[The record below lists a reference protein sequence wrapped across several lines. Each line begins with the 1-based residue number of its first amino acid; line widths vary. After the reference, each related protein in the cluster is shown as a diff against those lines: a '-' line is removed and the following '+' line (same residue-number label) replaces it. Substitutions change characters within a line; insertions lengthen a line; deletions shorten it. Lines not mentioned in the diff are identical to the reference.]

1 MTLLT
6 SLRSITLPPKLE
18 TKTIT
23 DPWNGSDNITNH
35 ELWQVIRSIGCVKAI
50 NKLEDWDDYHLSTKR
65 GPAGQAIL
73 TSISEVTLLS
83 PKLIADIS
91 LLGGSKL
98 AEEII
103 SLTDK
108 LDILQWRSISWFWNT
123 IYKLKSDNLRKLSFF
138 SDKEGKTRV
147 IGIVDYWTQS
157 SLRPLHKYLNNILK
171 RIPNDMTFNQN
182 NFTTNPLSIG
192 DNCYHSIDLSAA
204 TDRMPILL
212 QKRILALLIGQKR
225 ADGWHRLLVDTP
237 FLATP
242 SKKEKLLISYNTGQP
257 MGAYSSWPAMALT
270 HHFIVRISALRAGL
284 TSDFSQYYLLGD
296 DLVIGN
302 DLVANEYKKLIS
314 SLGMPYSPEKTHTS
328 KDVFEF
334 AKRWF
339 YKGNEITGFSISGLL
354 SVYKRYPLL
363 HNFLSNQASHSW
375 ILPIQQHPSLI
386 RNIMRCMNSKYFII
400 NKVES
405 SIKLYLIFDSL
416 ISWKHGNKSQE
427 VYEEFYSRISNI
439 APAQT
444 FKESFP
450 TLQLSFKTL
459 LLNCKFMMV
468 EADLYKFQNDAF
480 KCNDTLYG
488 FVDKYIQGLGN
499 QPETLKS
506 FIRETLS
513 VMLNWNNPI
522 VRTLNRLIDKSIDYL
537 TKTVL
542 STPDELVPA
551 LVIEQGL
558 SKYFVSHGVF
568 SMRSSHSIAL
578 AESAVVKCMIKYLK
592 EYNSGKPVNYLVKD
606 PSSLISTANPGM
618 EYMESGMIPA
628 LLFRR
633 MAPYLIKAPIYR
645 FIVRGIIKRV
655 FFLSGSTFILGV
667 ITYIKGLPAVV
678 LLITT
683 IWTALQTCFLMDP
696 SGLTSS
702 YTNIFGYIGL
712 ILLHMVEMYIACT
725 IVACCYHYTVSYE
738 IIVHYFDL
746 YWNQGV
752 ITLVDLI
759 ISYTAAAHTILMD
772 VQSNI
777 LPISSHIITTVG
789 SMSIVPL
796 GFSLMFGSW
805 LLIAFIRWFIGF

>member
-1 MTLLT
+1 M
-6 SLRSITLPPKLE
+6 
-18 TKTIT
+18 
-23 DPWNGSDNITNH
+23 
-35 ELWQVIRSIGCVKAI
+35 
-50 NKLEDWDDYHLSTKR
+50 
-65 GPAGQAIL
+65 
-73 TSISEVTLLS
+73 
-83 PKLIADIS
+83 
-91 LLGGSKL
+91 
-98 AEEII
+98 
-103 SLTDK
+103 
-108 LDILQWRSISWFWNT
+108 
-123 IYKLKSDNLRKLSFF
+123 RKLSFF

-157 SLRPLHKYLNNILK
+157 ALRPLHKYLNNILK
-171 RIPNDMTFNQN
+171 KIPSDMTFNQN
-182 NFTTNPLSIG
+182 NFVSNPLSVG
-192 DNCYHSIDLSAA
+192 DNCFHSIDLSAA

-212 QKRILALLIGQKR
+212 QKRIVKLFIGKER
-225 ADGWHRLLVDTP
+225 SNAWHRLLVSIP

-242 SKKEKLLISYNTGQP
+242 SKREKLMISYNTGQP

-270 HHFIVRISALRAGL
+270 HHFIVRVSALRAGL
-284 TSDFSQYYLLGD
+284 TSDFSSYYLLGD

-339 YKGNEITGFSISGLL
+339 YKGNEITGFSISGLM

-363 HNFLSNQASHSW
+363 HNFLSNQASHGW

-386 RNIMRCMNSKYFII
+386 RNIMRSMTIPKYYII

-416 ISWKHGNKSQE
+416 ISWKHGNRSQE
-427 VYEEFYSRISNI
+427 VYNEFFERISSI

-450 TLQLSFKTL
+450 TLQLGFKTL

-480 KCNDTLYG
+480 KCNDTLNG
-488 FVDKYIQGLGN
+488 LVENFIQGLGN

-522 VRTLNRLIDKSIDYL
+522 VRTLNHMIDKSIDFL
-537 TKTVL
+537 TKTAL

-578 AESAVVKCMIKYLK
+578 AESAVVKSMIKYLK
-592 EYNSGKPVNYLVKD
+592 EYNSGNPDN
-606 PSSLISTANPGM
+606 SLIVDPKSLLSRQNPGM
-618 EYMESGMIPA
+618 EYMESGMIPVS
-628 LLFRR
+628 LFRR
-633 MAPYLIKAPIYR
+633 MAPYLIKAPVYR
-645 FIVRGIIKRV
+645 FIVRGLVKRV
-655 FFLSGSTFILGV
+655 FFLTGSTFILGV

-678 LLITT
+678 ILITT
-683 IWTALQTCFLMDP
+683 I
-696 SGLTSS
+696 
-702 YTNIFGYIGL
+702 
-712 ILLHMVEMYIACT
+712 
-725 IVACCYHYTVSYE
+725 
-738 IIVHYFDL
+738 
-746 YWNQGV
+746 
-752 ITLVDLI
+752 
-759 ISYTAAAHTILMD
+759 
-772 VQSNI
+772 
-777 LPISSHIITTVG
+777 
-789 SMSIVPL
+789 
-796 GFSLMFGSW
+796 
-805 LLIAFIRWFIGF
+805 